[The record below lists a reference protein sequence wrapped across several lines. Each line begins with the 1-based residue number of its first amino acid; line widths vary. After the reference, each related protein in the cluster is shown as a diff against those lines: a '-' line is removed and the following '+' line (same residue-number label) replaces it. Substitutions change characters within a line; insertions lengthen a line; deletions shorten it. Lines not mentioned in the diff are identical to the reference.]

1 MKISYRNLKFVTH
14 YQLNHPKEQMIDIL
28 QWPHIETGVI
38 FAYIL
43 KVKGC
48 DLEYIDIYKDQKA
61 YSYFDSGFA
70 DTIFIYNLSS
80 CRNKYFY
87 ILKFSILLQFQIK
100 KMLWILVQKEPL
112 EILMSWCS
120 CMAGTSQSCS
130 HVIAIL

>member
-1 MKISYRNLKFVTH
+1 
-14 YQLNHPKEQMIDIL
+14 MIDIL
-28 QWPHIETGVI
+28 QWPHIETGII

-48 DLEYIDIYKDQKA
+48 DLEYIDRYKDQKA

-100 KMLWILVQKEPL
+100 KNAVDIGTKRTLRDTYELVQL
-112 EILMSWCS
+112 Y
-120 CMAGTSQSCS
+120 GRY
-130 HVIAIL
+130 